1 MWKTLHHG
9 GHGGKEGKSLWWRG
23 WTLGLAAAFIVATA
37 LQAQPPDLDDLLDK
51 AADYV
56 VGYKHDFVG
65 VVADETYRQDAREAA
80 RGTDVRGFPTEPAR
94 QKRDLKADVLFVR
107 TPDADFWMQFK

>member
-9 GHGGKEGKSLWWRG
+9 GHRGKEGKSPWWRG

-56 VGYKHDFVG
+56 VG
-65 VVADETYRQDAREAA
+65 
-80 RGTDVRGFPTEPAR
+80 
-94 QKRDLKADVLFVR
+94 
-107 TPDADFWMQFK
+107 